1 MRPFSLRLILTVFSA
16 ILVLSA
22 GSLDAGWGDSKPK
35 FKKTEQTEKNA
46 RAGSASSSANNSD
59 RFLSYDEQKEKELD
73 EARAAKKGVFIRF
86 PWSKKEKEKEKEVA
100 DPFGNAQSD
109 APKYQN
115 LEELGIPSKG
125 SNATPEQTA
134 QNDGTSSRAGSG
146 FGSAPVIPP
155 AGGSTNTSPTQT
167 PAYQGV
173 NPNTSPFEIASAS
186 QTDNSAV
193 VLPDSLPTTLPDTLP
208 STLPDSLSAEG
219 NGAVGKAVELPQVN
233 DPIGS
238 IQQNPQE
245 AAAQAMQTPAQTPA
259 QTPSQL
265 STQTPAQPSAQTAVQ
280 TPVQPANQ
288 PGTAESAEPAEA
300 AATMRNDAILKQL
313 PSLTVDS
320 SKLGGEGIQY
330 YEHGQVL
337 AQVGSQVILAG
348 DIVQAVDKIMQANK
362 EKIPDQFW
370 DLQREV
376 LIRNFLEQS
385 IEGKLIYCDV
395 LRNVPAEGIK
405 QNFELIDKVFEDQE
419 LPARMKKA
427 GAEHREDYEKI
438 LAEEGSC
445 IQKQKYLYREVVFCQ
460 QWLMKTLPQNPT
472 VSYIEIKDYYD
483 AHPKEFET
491 PPEASWEELVVRKNR
506 FYSRDE
512 AYQEIVR
519 IGSMVAVQN
528 RPFEEVAK
536 EFSQGATAS
545 NGGKCDPV
553 KPGQLASKPL
563 EEAIFSQPVGE
574 LSAKIIE
581 DEKSFYIIRVLE
593 RKELVKHPLSEVQ
606 TKIQNTIKTNKINTA
621 REEYLAKLRREIPV
635 FTVFDGIPTPEER
648 IKAERE
654 AAMAASKAQ
663 GTKMW

>member
-16 ILVLSA
+16 FLVLSP
-22 GSLDAGWGDSKPK
+22 GSLNAGWGDSKPK
-35 FKKTEQTEKNA
+35 FKKTEQTEKSA
-46 RAGSASSSANNSD
+46 RAGSASSSNDSD

-115 LEELGIPSKG
+115 LEELGIPSKE
-125 SNATPEQTA
+125 SNAAPEQTA
-134 QNDGTSSRAGSG
+134 QHDGTSARAGSG

-155 AGGSTNTSPTQT
+155 AGGSTNTPPTET
-167 PAYQGV
+167 PAYRGG
-173 NPNTSPFEIASAS
+173 NPNSSPFEIASAS

-193 VLPDSLPTTLPDTLP
+193 VLPDTLPSTLPDTLP

-238 IQQNPQE
+238 IHQTPQE
-245 AAAQAMQTPAQTPA
+245 AAALAMQPSAQTPA
-259 QTPSQL
+259 QL
-265 STQTPAQPSAQTAVQ
+265 SAQTPAQPSVQ
-280 TPVQPANQ
+280 SANQ
-288 PGTAESAEPAEA
+288 PGTAEPAEA

-362 EKIPDQFW
+362 EKIPEQFW

-395 LRNVPAEGIK
+395 LRNIPAEGIK
-405 QNFELIDKVFEDQE
+405 QNFDLIDDVFEDQE

-427 GAEHREDYEKI
+427 GVELREDYEK
-438 LAEEGSC
+438 LLKEEGTC

-483 AHPKEFET
+483 AHSKEFET

-506 FYSRDE
+506 YYSRDE

-545 NGGKCDPV
+545 SGGKCDAV

-606 TKIQNTIKTNKINTA
+606 TQIQNIIKTNKINTA
-621 REEYLAKLRREIPV
+621 RDEYLAKLRREIPV
-635 FTVFDGIPTPEER
+635 FTVFDGIPSPEER
-648 IKAERE
+648 IQAERE
-654 AAMAASKAQ
+654 AAMAAQNPQ
-663 GTKMW
+663 GKKLW

>member
-1 MRPFSLRLILTVFSA
+1 MRPFSIRLILTVFSA
-16 ILVLSA
+16 VLFLSA
-22 GSLDAGWGDSKPK
+22 GSLDAGWGDSKPTY
-35 FKKTEQTEKNA
+35 KKTEKTEKNA
-46 RAGSASSSANNSD
+46 KTGSASSSNNSD

-73 EARAAKKGVFIRF
+73 EARAAKKGVFFRF
-86 PWSKKEKEKEKEVA
+86 PWAKKEKEKEVA

-109 APKYQN
+109 APQYQN

-125 SNATPEQTA
+125 SNATPDQTA
-134 QNDGTSSRAGSG
+134 QQDGTSPRAGSG
-146 FGSAPVIPP
+146 FGTASTVPP
-155 AGGSTNTSPTQT
+155 AGGSTDTSPTAT
-167 PAYQGV
+167 PARWG
-173 NPNTSPFEIASAS
+173 TDSSRSPFEIATAS
-186 QTDNSAV
+186 QTENTAE
-193 VLPDSLPTTLPDTLP
+193 VLPDTLPPTLP

-219 NGAVGKAVELPQVN
+219 NGAVGKAVELPQVT
-233 DPIGS
+233 DPSVS
-238 IQQNPQE
+238 IHSAPQE
-245 AAAQAMQTPAQTPA
+245 PAALAAQTTDQSTNQPAAAE
-259 QTPSQL
+259 
-265 STQTPAQPSAQTAVQ
+265 PAQP
-280 TPVQPANQ
+280 
-288 PGTAESAEPAEA
+288 AESTEPAEA

-348 DIVQAVDKIMQANK
+348 EIVQAVDKIMQANK
-362 EKIPDQFW
+362 DKIPEQYW

-405 QNFELIDKVFEDQE
+405 QNFDLIDDVFEDQE

-427 GAEHREDYEKI
+427 GVELREDYEK
-438 LAEEGSC
+438 LLKEEGTC

-506 FYSRDE
+506 YYSRDE

-545 NGGKCDPV
+545 SGGKCDAV

-563 EEAIFSQPVGE
+563 EEAIFSQPIGQ

-606 TKIQNTIKTNKINTA
+606 TKIQNIIKTNKINTA
-621 REEYLAKLRREIPV
+621 RDEYLAKLRREIPV

-654 AAMAASKAQ
+654 AAMAAQNPQ
-663 GTKMW
+663 GTKLW

>member
-16 ILVLSA
+16 FLVLSV

-46 RAGSASSSANNSD
+46 RAGSASSSNDSD

-86 PWSKKEKEKEKEVA
+86 PWSKKEKEKEVA

-115 LEELGIPSKG
+115 LEELGIPAKG
-125 SNATPEQTA
+125 SNAAPEQTVRQDDA
-134 QNDGTSSRAGSG
+134 SSRAGSG
-146 FGSAPVIPP
+146 FGAASIDPPTNSPTAIP
-155 AGGSTNTSPTQT
+155 TNTSPPEA
-167 PAYQGV
+167 PAYWGL
-173 NPNTSPFEIASAS
+173 NPDGSPSKISALS
-186 QTDNSAV
+186 QTGNSTDT
-193 VLPDSLPTTLPDTLP
+193 LPDSLP
-208 STLPDSLSAEG
+208 DSLPAEG

-233 DPIGS
+233 DPFNS
-238 IQQNPQE
+238 VNQNPQE
-245 AAAQAMQTPAQTPA
+245 TAALAAKTTPQPQEQAVPPI
-259 QTPSQL
+259 S
-265 STQTPAQPSAQTAVQ
+265 
-280 TPVQPANQ
+280 NQ
-288 PGTAESAEPAEA
+288 PGTAEPAEA
-300 AATMRNDAILKQL
+300 AANLRNDTILKQL

-362 EKIPDQFW
+362 EKIPEQYW

-376 LIRNFLEQS
+376 LIRNFLDQS
-385 IEGKLIYCDV
+385 VEGKLIYCDV

-427 GAEHREDYEKI
+427 GVELREDYEKI

-460 QWLMKTLPQNPT
+460 QWLMKALPQNPT

-545 NGGKCDPV
+545 SGGKCDAV

-574 LSAKIIE
+574 ISAKIIE

-606 TKIQNTIKTNKINTA
+606 NVIQNTIKTNKINTA

-654 AAMAASKAQ
+654 AAMAASRPQ

>member
-1 MRPFSLRLILTVFSA
+1 M
-16 ILVLSA
+16 
-22 GSLDAGWGDSKPK
+22 DSG
-35 FKKTEQTEKNA
+35 
-46 RAGSASSSANNSD
+46 R
-59 RFLSYDEQKEKELD
+59 
-73 EARAAKKGVFIRF
+73 
-86 PWSKKEKEKEKEVA
+86 
-100 DPFGNAQSD
+100 
-109 APKYQN
+109 
-115 LEELGIPSKG
+115 
-125 SNATPEQTA
+125 
-134 QNDGTSSRAGSG
+134 
-146 FGSAPVIPP
+146 
-155 AGGSTNTSPTQT
+155 
-167 PAYQGV
+167 
-173 NPNTSPFEIASAS
+173 SPFEIATAS
-186 QTDNSAV
+186 QTENTAE
-193 VLPDSLPTTLPDTLP
+193 VLPDSLPSTLPDTLP

-233 DPIGS
+233 DPMAS
-238 IQQNPQE
+238 LQQTPQGT
-245 AAAQAMQTPAQTPA
+245 AALAAQLPAQTA
-259 QTPSQL
+259 
-265 STQTPAQPSAQTAVQ
+265 TQTPDPTASST
-280 TPVQPANQ
+280 TPPTPNQ
-288 PGTAESAEPAEA
+288 PGAAEPAEA

-348 DIVQAVDKIMQANK
+348 EIVQAVDKIMQENK

-376 LIRNFLEQS
+376 LIRNFLDQS

-419 LPARMKKA
+419 LPSRMKKA
-427 GAEHREDYEKI
+427 GVELREDYEKI
-438 LAEEGSC
+438 LREEGTC
-445 IQKQKYLYREVVFCQ
+445 IQKQKYMYREVVFCQ

-491 PPEASWEELVVRKNR
+491 PPEASWEELVIRKNR
-506 FYSRDE
+506 YYTRDE

-545 NGGKCDPV
+545 SGGKCDPV

-606 TKIQNTIKTNKINTA
+606 TKIQNIIKTNKIDTA

-648 IKAERE
+648 IQAERE
-654 AAMAASKAQ
+654 AAMAAQ
-663 GTKMW
+663 NPQRTKLW